1 MSNVQSVTKNEFDS
15 EVLQSELSV
24 VVDFWADWCAPCH
37 RVSPILEELADDYAG
52 RVRVAKVN
60 VDEEI
65 EIAERY
71 AIRSM
76 PTFLFIRDGEV
87 IDQIS
92 GARPREDFEAHFENL
107 IERH

>member
-1 MSNVQSVTKNEFDS
+1 
-15 EVLQSELSV
+15 
-24 VVDFWADWCAPCH
+24 
-37 RVSPILEELADDYAG
+37 
-52 RVRVAKVN
+52 
-60 VDEEI
+60 
-65 EIAERY
+65 
-71 AIRSM
+71 M

>member
-1 MSNVQSVTKNEFDS
+1 M
-15 EVLQSELSV
+15 
-24 VVDFWADWCAPCH
+24 
-37 RVSPILEELADDYAG
+37 SPILEKLADEYAG

-65 EIAERY
+65 EIAERD

-87 IDQIS
+87 VDQIS

-107 IERH
+107 VEHH